1 MNKYDVN
8 LIVDKEGKPMP
19 QYYDEVEGVMKPITR
34 NNFDGSVQVGNF
46 PDIQKVEVT
55 NQKDVQDVNVTNP
68 VNSVE
73 ISNFPLT
80 QDVNVI
86 NPQKNVTIDNFPSV
100 QNVTDAQVKAELGQI
115 KATQVQI
122 LERLNGQLVT
132 EDGAQ
137 VVQPKGTESVKYI
150 TVRPDVDVGPNEAA
164 YMRIRASIGK
174 IADIVHYGFRALAI
188 KEATGEHRV
197 VVSLQSGASYDRFL
211 DITAEAAQALL
222 ISRGKNAGS
231 STKVIPSDPLE
242 QLAMSMG
249 LTIGDE
255 VGINIAYFNN
265 TTGTQP
271 IGNVVVSAVLNER
284 DMSIE

>member
-100 QNVTDAQVKAELGQI
+100 QNVTDAQVKAELEQI
-115 KATQVQI
+115 KATQAQI
-122 LERLNGQLVT
+122 LKRLNGQLVT

-137 VVQPKGTESVKYI
+137 VVVDETHLVKETRLATNIEILPGETFSKFITIDVPIVSGYVTATETSTATSWELEFAYRAGYYAQGFRSEEKKSSDATIGTQFPRLQELKRHNAPTRVFNYIVRNNTESTIQV
-150 TVRPDVDVGPNEAA
+150 TPV
-164 YMRIRASIGK
+164 
-174 IADIVHYGFRALAI
+174 
-188 KEATGEHRV
+188 
-197 VVSLQSGASYDRFL
+197 FL
-211 DITAEAAQALL
+211 EWRL
-222 ISRGKNAGS
+222 
-231 STKVIPSDPLE
+231 
-242 QLAMSMG
+242 
-249 LTIGDE
+249 
-255 VGINIAYFNN
+255 
-265 TTGTQP
+265 
-271 IGNVVVSAVLNER
+271 
-284 DMSIE
+284 